1 MKRITKIILPVIMLG
16 VIAGC
21 DDDDNGSG
29 TITPPEPQTPQAMV
43 RVIHGS
49 PDAPAVNVVAAG
61 SAVEALSNLDFAM
74 GTEFLS
80 LDEGTYP
87 LTVDAILA
95 DGSTTQVLDLGD
107 VELMGDYEYT
117 VFAHGTVTDMT
128 LAPAV
133 VANPVM
139 PVGDGNIRV
148 QVLHGSSIAPM
159 VDLHVTGV
167 DDELGEP
174 LATLMYGDVT
184 GQVEVPAGVY
194 RVRLVVAEGESMG
207 AVAFDAVLPDLPAGA
222 DLFVAATT
230 NTGVP
235 TSPVFLLAN
244 DGTDTLKIID
254 DRTQAWVRV
263 VHAAADVPNVDI
275 LVNGNKVDAL
285 SNAPFTGVT
294 GNVPVDPGT
303 YMVDTVLTADNSV
316 VGITGDL
323 MLEADMKYTVNAVGT
338 LSGDDDAPL
347 EYYVQMD
354 TGRMVATEAQVRLTH
369 AHPSVG
375 NVDIYVTA
383 DGDIANVDPV
393 WSDVPFKA
401 DTGFASLPPGD
412 YVVQVTLTG
421 TKTIAIDTGM
431 ITLMGGKVYA
441 ATAVDNPMGM
451 PANLILMDAF
461 TE

>member
-1 MKRITKIILPVIMLG
+1 MKRITKIILPIIFAG
-16 VIAGC
+16 VISGC
-21 DDDDNGSG
+21 NDDDDDV
-29 TITPPEPQTPQAMV
+29 TITPIEPPAPQSMV

-49 PDAPAVNVVAAG
+49 PDAPAVNVLAG
-61 SAVEALSNLDFAM
+61 GTVVDELAGIDFAV
-74 GTEFLS
+74 GSGFLS
-80 LDEGTYP
+80 LDAGTYP
-87 LTVDAILA
+87 IAVEAILA
-95 DGSTTQVLDLGD
+95 DDSTTQVLDLGD
-107 VELMGDYEYT
+107 VELMADTEYT
-117 VFAHGTVTDMT
+117 VFAHGTVTNMD

-133 VANPVM
+133 ISNPVSA
-139 PVGDGNIRV
+139 VGDGNIRV

-159 VDLHVTGV
+159 VDLHITGAE
-167 DDELGEP
+167 DDLGEP
-174 LATLMYGDVT
+174 LATLAYGDVT

-207 AVAFDAVLPDLPAGA
+207 AVAFDAVLPELSAGA

-275 LVNGNKVDAL
+275 LVDGNKINAL

-294 GNVPVDPGT
+294 GNVAVDAGS
-303 YMVDTVLTADNSV
+303 YMVDTVLTSDNSV
-316 VGITGDL
+316 VGISDQL

-338 LSGDDDAPL
+338 LDANDDAAL
-347 EYYVQMD
+347 EYYVQVD
-354 TGRMVATEAQVRLTH
+354 DGRMVATEAQVRLTH

-383 DGDIANVDPV
+383 DGDISNAEPV
-393 WSDVPFKA
+393 WMDVPYQA
-401 DTGFASLPPGD
+401 DTGFVSLPPGD

-421 TKTIAIDTGM
+421 TDTIAIDTGV
-431 ITLMGGKVYA
+431 ITLMGGKVYSA
-441 ATAVDNPMGM
+441 AAVDNPAGM

>member
-1 MKRITKIILPVIMLG
+1 MKRILKIILPVFLVG
-16 VIAGC
+16 VISGC
-21 DDDDNGSG
+21 DDDDNGTS
-29 TITPPEPQTPQAMV
+29 TITPPEPTAPQTMV

-49 PDAPAVNVVAAG
+49 PDAPAVNVLAG
-61 SAVEALSNLDFAM
+61 GSVVDALAGLDFAM
-74 GTEFLS
+74 GSGFLS
-80 LDEGTYP
+80 LDAGTYP
-87 LTVDAILA
+87 LAVEAILA
-95 DGSTTQVLDLGD
+95 DDTTTQVLDLGD
-107 VELMGDYEYT
+107 VDLTADTEYT
-117 VFAHGTVTDMT
+117 VFAHGTVTNMD

-133 VANPVM
+133 IANPISA
-139 PVGDGNIRV
+139 VGDGNIRV

-159 VDLHVTGV
+159 VNLHVTGA

-174 LATLMYGDVT
+174 LATLSYGDVT

-194 RVRLVVAEGESMG
+194 RVRLVVAEGDSMG

-275 LVNGNKVDAL
+275 LVDGNKVNAL

-303 YMVDTVLTADNSV
+303 YMVDTVLSADNNV
-316 VGITGDL
+316 VGISGDL

-338 LSGDDDAPL
+338 LDGNDDAAL
-347 EYYVQMD
+347 EYYVQVD
-354 TGRMVATEAQVRLTH
+354 DARMVATEAQVRLTH

-383 DGDIANVDPV
+383 DGDISNASPV

-401 DTGFASLPPGD
+401 DTGFVSLPPGD

-421 TKTIAIDTGM
+421 TDTIAIDTGV
-431 ITLMGGKVYA
+431 ISLMGGKIYA

>member
-1 MKRITKIILPVIMLG
+1 MKRILKIILPAFLLG
-16 VIAGC
+16 VISGC
-21 DDDDNGSG
+21 DNDDNGSG
-29 TITPPEPQTPQAMV
+29 EITPPEPPAPQTMV

-49 PDAPAVNVVAAG
+49 PDAPAVNVLAG
-61 SAVEALSNLDFAM
+61 GSVVDALAGLDFAM
-74 GTEFLS
+74 GSPFLS
-80 LDEGTYP
+80 LDAGTYP

-95 DGSTTQVLDLGD
+95 DETTTQVLDLGD
-107 VELMGDYEYT
+107 VDLMADTEYT
-117 VFAHGTVTDMT
+117 VFAHGTVTNMD

-133 VANPVM
+133 IANPVSA
-139 PVGDGNIRV
+139 VGDGNIRV

-159 VDLHVTGV
+159 VNLHVTGA

-174 LATLMYGDVT
+174 LATLSYGDVT

-194 RVRLVVAEGESMG
+194 RVRLVVAEGDSMG

-275 LVNGNKVDAL
+275 LVNGNKVSAL

-338 LSGDDDAPL
+338 LDSSDDAAL
-347 EYYVQMD
+347 EYYVQVD
-354 TGRMVATEAQVRLTH
+354 DARMVATEAQVRLTH

-383 DGDIANVDPV
+383 DGDISNASPV
-393 WSDVPFKA
+393 WTDVPFKA
-401 DTGFASLPPGD
+401 DTGFVSLPPGD

-421 TKTIAIDTGM
+421 TDTIAIDTGV
-431 ITLMGGKVYA
+431 ISLMGGKIYA